1 MFSPLLHFINSSPSD
16 THNSSEKP
24 IEPIRLPENALAAKD
39 TSSWQ
44 ESLDTNLTGLPTPV
58 YIGSSQT
65 NSISQ
70 NQTTKVSANNV

>member
-1 MFSPLLHFINSSPSD
+1 MHFINSSPSD

-24 IEPIRLPENALAAKD
+24 IEPTRLPENAPAAKD

-44 ESLDTNLTGLPTPV
+44 EHLDTNLAGLPTPV

-70 NQTTKVSANNV
+70 NQTTQVSANNV